1 MPADSMA
8 ALLNGATAM
17 ACLGIALF
25 FYRFWR
31 ESADQLFGCF
41 SAAFVAFTVNY
52 AILGAL
58 PDADERRAYAF
69 IIRLVAFV
77 VIFIGIVLKD
87 RGLADHF
94 IDAHD

>member
-1 MPADSMA
+1 MA

-31 ESADQLFGCF
+31 ESNDQLFGCF
-41 SAAFVAFTVNY
+41 CAAFVAFTGNY
-52 AILGAL
+52 AVLGAL
-58 PDADERRAYAF
+58 PVADERRAYAF

-77 VIFIGIVLKD
+77 VILVGLVLKD
-87 RGLADHF
+87 RELAEHF
-94 IDAHD
+94 IDAGD